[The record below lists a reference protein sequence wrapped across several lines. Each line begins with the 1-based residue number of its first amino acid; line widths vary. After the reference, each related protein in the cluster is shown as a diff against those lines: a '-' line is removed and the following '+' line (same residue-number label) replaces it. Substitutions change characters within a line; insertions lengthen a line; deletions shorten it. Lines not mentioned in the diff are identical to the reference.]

1 MKPALFIK
9 YTTYH
14 FIFRAICDIMIDK
27 NSLLHEVPPE
37 NAECTR
43 RPHTPRTWRPHTP
56 RTRYPASLAP
66 GAHAHL
72 APGTPHILHPA
83 PTHTSHPVPPHILR
97 PVPMHILHPAPRTSC
112 IRGCSFAFFSPQRTS
127 ENGGNIPT
135 TGKAAINA
143 EAKQR
148 YM

>member
-43 RPHTPRTWRPHTP
+43 YPCTH
-56 RTRYPASLAP
+56 RTRYPAY
-66 GAHAHL
+66 L
-72 APGTPHILHPA
+72 APGTPAYLAPGAPAHLAPSTHAHLASGDAVLHFSARRERLKMAATYLQQGKRQSMPKQN
-83 PTHTSHPVPPHILR
+83 
-97 PVPMHILHPAPRTSC
+97 
-112 IRGCSFAFFSPQRTS
+112 RGIC
-127 ENGGNIPT
+127 NVL
-135 TGKAAINA
+135 
-143 EAKQR
+143 
-148 YM
+148 